1 MKIMTDS
8 VYSNLIRKVSENY
21 PDRKEYSYWNIWKK
35 AYKRYIMPINC
46 VLYAAFGVLLA
57 KNISHICSAFNIE
70 EANIQ
75 LFFYLFLIAVTSII
89 ILVVIHESIHLLIL
103 PHKIKNAV
111 IIFNF
116 KFPFSIGVDHC
127 VWLRKSQKLLVLISP
142 VLLISIFA
150 IPFFIFQHYL
160 LGCWLVVLNISLACS
175 DIFSFFLYIK
185 KHSTSSTDVRKLLP
199 MSTMN
204 HSRHEYFDRAA
215 HSRRVE
221 YPYRC

>member
-1 MKIMTDS
+1 MKIMTEP

-46 VLYAAFGVLLA
+46 VLFAAFGVLLA
-57 KNISHICSAFNIE
+57 KNINHLCSAFNIE
-70 EANIQ
+70 EGTIQ

-89 ILVVIHESIHLLIL
+89 ILVVIHEAIHLLIL

-160 LGCWLVVLNISLACS
+160 LGCWLVVLNISLAWS
-175 DIFSFFLYIK
+175 DIFSFFYILK
-185 KHSTSSTDVRKLLP
+185 NIPH
-199 MSTMN
+199 
-204 HSRHEYFDRAA
+204 RAQMFGNF
-215 HSRRVE
+215 
-221 YPYRC
+221 YRCQQ

>member
-1 MKIMTDS
+1 MTDS

-46 VLYAAFGVLLA
+46 VLFAAFGVLLA
-57 KNISHICSAFNIE
+57 KNINHLCSAFNIE
-70 EANIQ
+70 EGTIQ
-75 LFFYLFLIAVTSII
+75 LFFYLFLIAVTSVI
-89 ILVVIHESIHLLIL
+89 ILVVIHEAIHLLIL

-150 IPFFIFQHYL
+150 IPFFYFSTL
-160 LGCWLVVLNISLACS
+160 SAVMLACCLKHFVS
-175 DIFSFFLYIK
+175 LVRHFLVFLYIK
-185 KHSTSSTDVRKLLP
+185 KHSTSSTDVRKFLP